1 MPSAVLVWDPS
12 EVAQWE
18 LLDSEDGWWMA
29 GCLSTTRAGDRAA
42 VYQTRQDQGVVGFFD
57 FSTPAFAHPDFGYAA
72 FGRPAPL
79 RRPMARG
86 ALLGGELAPVFRR
99 IQRRRRLP
107 VPAATELT
115 TTLGRRVPAWQ
126 QINEPL
132 PDDAEDWVWI
142 PSRDDA
148 SWGIEAAMRDAI
160 RDTPAAY
167 KRLGF
172 AAAPSIEVRPP
183 GSLTRMDLHGPGV
196 VVECKLVAGLATL
209 DQLDGYLNI
218 LRAEEPGGW
227 KGHIVADQVVTSELR
242 RAIFARPDVR
252 LWVCRRDDQ
261 DTPLLIELTRRR
273 PLPPDMD

>member
-42 VYQTRQDQGVVGFFD
+42 VYQTRQDQGIVGFFD
-57 FSTPAFAHPDFGYAA
+57 FATPAFRHPDFRYAA

-79 RRPMARG
+79 RRPLHRG

-99 IQRRRRLP
+99 IQTRRRLP
-107 VPAATELT
+107 VPAAAELT
-115 TTLGRRVPAWQ
+115 TTLGRRTPAWQ
-126 QINEPL
+126 TFNEPL
-132 PDDAEDWVWI
+132 PDDGEEWVWV

-148 SWGIEAAMRDAI
+148 SWGIEAAMRDGI
-160 RDTPAAY
+160 RDSPAAH

-172 AAAPSIEVRPP
+172 ERPPRTEVRPP
-183 GSLTRMDLHGPGV
+183 GSATRMDLYGPGV
-196 VVECKLVAGLATL
+196 VVECKLVAGLAAL
-209 DQLDGYLNI
+209 AQLDGYLNI
-218 LRAEEPGGW
+218 LRVAEPGDW

-252 LWVCRRDDQ
+252 LWVCRRDDY
-261 DTPLLIELTRRR
+261 DDPLLIELTRRR
-273 PLPPDMD
+273 PLPPDVE